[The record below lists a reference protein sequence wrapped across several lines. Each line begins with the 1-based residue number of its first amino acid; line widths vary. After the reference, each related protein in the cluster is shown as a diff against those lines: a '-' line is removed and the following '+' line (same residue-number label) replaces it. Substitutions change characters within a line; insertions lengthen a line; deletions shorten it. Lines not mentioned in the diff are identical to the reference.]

1 MGPLETLVA
10 LPVWGPIGL
19 VLWVAENVQEQAER
33 QLYGQ
38 DALRGRLME
47 LELSFDL
54 GEIGEEEFLEEEAAL
69 LEALEAARERDAQT
83 MD

>member
-69 LEALEAARERDAQT
+69 LEALEAAQERDAQT